1 MKLVEAAIYAAK
13 IPQVTPQR
21 HDARTIKIPI
31 PKYVVPPVLRPSVHA
46 R

>member
-13 IPQVTPQR
+13 IPQ
-21 HDARTIKIPI
+21 
-31 PKYVVPPVLRPSVHA
+31 YVVPSVLRPPVHA